1 MAMIRAFFASKK
13 WFIWAYGG
21 GVFLLASLYGQVY
34 IAVRVNEWYR
44 TFFDML
50 QRPGEHT
57 LDDFWKSLMN
67 WAFLTV
73 PFWILAA
80 VTNYAM
86 RLYAL
91 SWREAITFDYL
102 PRWKNVTE
110 DIEGASQRIQE
121 DTYRFTRILESLG
134 IQIAQAFMM
143 LMAFI
148 PVLWNLGKEIDVGW
162 VKNVPGVLVWA
173 SLLISIGGMCIS
185 WLVGI
190 KLPKLEYD
198 NQKAEAAFRKQ
209 LVHAEDDK
217 IHYAATVALIE
228 LFTHIRVNYRRL
240 FLHHGYFDLWI
251 HWYDQLVSIVPYLVM
266 GPGVFMSVIT
276 LGMLQQVVHAFE
288 KVHGS
293 LSLFLHNWTVIT
305 EFRSIRLRLREFE
318 DHLERQENL
327 ENEPEPSNVIPFP
340 ADAAMQKNMLQRQN
354 RPRPVAPM
362 SIEAT
367 LRRFSKLF
375 RSRNEK
381 SGP

>member
-1 MAMIRAFFASKK
+1 MIRAFFASKQ

-50 QRPGEHT
+50 QRQGEHT
-57 LDDFWKSLMN
+57 LDDFWKSLMH

-80 VTNYAM
+80 VTNYVM

-121 DTYRFTRILESLG
+121 DTYRFTRIMESLG
-134 IQIAQAFMM
+134 IQTAQAFMM
-143 LMAFI
+143 LIAFV
-148 PVLWNLGKEIDVGW
+148 PVLWKLGKEIDVDW
-162 VKNVPGVLVWA
+162 IKNVPGVLVWA
-173 SLLISIGGMCIS
+173 SLLISVGGMCIS

-228 LFTHIRVNYRRL
+228 LFTHIRLNYRRL

-266 GPGVFMSVIT
+266 GPGVFMGIIT

-318 DHLERQENL
+318 DHLEKQENL
-327 ENEPEPSNVIPFP
+327 ETESEPSNVIPFP
-340 ADAAMQKNMLQRQN
+340 AEAAMQKNMLQRKN
-354 RPRPVAPM
+354 KPRRLAPM
-362 SIEAT
+362 KIEAT
-367 LRRFSKLF
+367 LRRFNKLF
-375 RSRNEK
+375 RSRREQ
-381 SGP
+381 SGS

>member
-1 MAMIRAFFASKK
+1 MIRAFFASKQ

-50 QRPGEHT
+50 QQTGQHT
-57 LDDFWKSLMN
+57 LDDFWKSLMD

-80 VTNYAM
+80 VTNYVM

-91 SWREAITFDYL
+91 AWREAITFDYL

-121 DTYRFTRILESLG
+121 DTFRFTRIMESLG
-134 IQIAQAFMM
+134 IQTAQAFMM
-143 LMAFI
+143 LIAFV
-148 PVLWNLGKEIDVGW
+148 PVLWNLGKEINVGW
-162 VKNVPGVLVWA
+162 VKDVPGVLVWA

-209 LVHAEDDK
+209 LVYAEDDK
-217 IHYAATVALIE
+217 IHHAATVALIE
-228 LFTHIRVNYRRL
+228 LFTHIRLNYRRL
-240 FLHHGYFDLWI
+240 FLHHGYFDLWM

-266 GPGVFMSVIT
+266 GPGVFMGVIT

-293 LSLFLHNWTVIT
+293 LSLFLHNWPVIT

-318 DHLERQENL
+318 DHLDKQENV
-327 ENEPEPSNVIPFP
+327 ETEPEPNNVIPFP
-340 ADAAMQKNMLQRQN
+340 AEAAMQKDMLQRQN
-354 RPRPVAPM
+354 RSRRLAPM
-362 SIEAT
+362 RIEAT
-367 LRRFSKLF
+367 LRRFNKLF
-375 RSRNEK
+375 RSRREQ
-381 SGP
+381 SGS